1 MSLFISSMENAKD
14 FSKYFFTKKSSSS
27 LLLLS
32 PSKRLKIYIFYLKI
46 RDDWLY
52 FFIYPD
58 RFEGLRSRQEA
69 TMAGNRGIIVKVGER
84 GPAYEM
90 VRITGYKQF
99 PSANIVM
106 WVMNGRALNKHAA
119 REARLAQ
126 RAPRN
131 AVWILRGSGSGFARP
146 EGATVRTLCPANGIH
161 SAPPS
166 LGEKT
171 RREKEGFETIFWVF
185 LPPFLNISQRFYLK
199 FVCVLIPWLILF
211 STKYRK
217 YHVYF
222 LTVIKKRFVIILNSR
237 RLSTTLFSPKL
248 EQTLKIKAVA
258 IEAWNPFRIAAIRNG
273 KRKFIKLFMESRT
286 R

>member
-1 MSLFISSMENAKD
+1 
-14 FSKYFFTKKSSSS
+14 
-27 LLLLS
+27 
-32 PSKRLKIYIFYLKI
+32 
-46 RDDWLY
+46 
-52 FFIYPD
+52 
-58 RFEGLRSRQEA
+58 
-69 TMAGNRGIIVKVGER
+69 MAGNRGIIVKVGER

-106 WVMNGRALNKHAA
+106 WVMNSRALNKHAA

-171 RREKEGFETIFWVF
+171 RREKEEFDTIFRVF
-185 LPPFLNISQRFYLK
+185 FPPFLNI
-199 FVCVLIPWLILF
+199 
-211 STKYRK
+211 
-217 YHVYF
+217 
-222 LTVIKKRFVIILNSR
+222 LNIS
-237 RLSTTLFSPKL
+237 
-248 EQTLKIKAVA
+248 
-258 IEAWNPFRIAAIRNG
+258 
-273 KRKFIKLFMESRT
+273 
-286 R
+286 